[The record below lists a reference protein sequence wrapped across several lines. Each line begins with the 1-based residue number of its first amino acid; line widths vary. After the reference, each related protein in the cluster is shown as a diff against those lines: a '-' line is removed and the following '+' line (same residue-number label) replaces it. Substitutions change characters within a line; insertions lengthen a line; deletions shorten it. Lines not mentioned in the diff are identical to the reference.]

1 MCSNG
6 LRYRLVCG
14 IVSVAKQASLVRIL
28 VYSHG
33 AEHRMERTD
42 TWQREKM
49 FFILLHYYFC
59 VFTNTHIFT

>member
-49 FFILLHYYFC
+49 FFILLHY
-59 VFTNTHIFT
+59 